1 MSCHMCNVNS
11 LLVNHGLLLI
21 SFNGTFYLI
30 IRVEKKKFLIKLK
43 KKIQEFFGSLSL
55 SMFLY
60 YFHFGKVVIYYGFT
74 HIKKVNFL
82 MKKKLIL

>member
-43 KKIQEFFGSLSL
+43 KKKF
-55 SMFLY
+55 
-60 YFHFGKVVIYYGFT
+60 K
-74 HIKKVNFL
+74 NFL
-82 MKKKLIL
+82 GP